1 LGEGFDEKG
10 GIQSLAL
17 VMALLCGQP
26 RGVARATA
34 LLGESLALRNVL
46 LVDSRPFGEEEQPD
60 GEAVTHGAGV
70 KGLDH
75 THTEVAVSAPTP
87 TDSVLF
93 FLLADTKK
101 NVSISRQGIGE
112 RPTGGDAITGRKFE
126 TPNPP
131 RTQSILHNKHSL
143 A

>member
-1 LGEGFDEKG
+1 
-10 GIQSLAL
+10 
-17 VMALLCGQP
+17 MALLCGQP
-26 RGVARATA
+26 GGVAGATA

-87 TDSVLF
+87 TDSVLVF
-93 FLLADTKK
+93 CWLTQKK
-101 NVSISRQGIGE
+101 CLDLSPRNR
-112 RPTGGDAITGRKFE
+112 RKA
-126 TPNPP
+126 N
-131 RTQSILHNKHSL
+131 RW
-143 A
+143 